1 MEDGR
6 KIEKLNNMIGPLL
19 KKKRR
24 RSLGSFGFTAAT
36 PFPLLTDISHNPG
49 QTVITLLAPTSFCF
63 GAKNL
68 QARLWMESARLAILD
83 SSCPRRITL
92 RPEPNYTD
100 PVQKISPKM
109 LPSTKTKAGDESRT
123 KNRSFPFLKSPFIQ
137 II

>member
-1 MEDGR
+1 MAPMEDGR

-19 KKKRR
+19 KK
-24 RSLGSFGFTAAT
+24 AT
-36 PFPLLTDISHNPG
+36 SVGTPLLSLSTPTDISHNPG